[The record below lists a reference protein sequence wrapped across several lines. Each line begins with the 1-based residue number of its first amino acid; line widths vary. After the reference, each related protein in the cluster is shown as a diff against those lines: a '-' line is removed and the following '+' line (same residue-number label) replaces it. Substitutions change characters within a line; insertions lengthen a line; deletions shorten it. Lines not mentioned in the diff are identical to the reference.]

1 MAVEHWFHI
10 LFHSVLVA
18 IVVIFIIIIIML
30 IIMVFI
36 ADSGP
41 YHRRN
46 HATQEHKKWL
56 AIL

>member
-1 MAVEHWFHI
+1 
-10 LFHSVLVA
+10 
-18 IVVIFIIIIIML
+18 
-30 IIMVFI
+30 MVFI